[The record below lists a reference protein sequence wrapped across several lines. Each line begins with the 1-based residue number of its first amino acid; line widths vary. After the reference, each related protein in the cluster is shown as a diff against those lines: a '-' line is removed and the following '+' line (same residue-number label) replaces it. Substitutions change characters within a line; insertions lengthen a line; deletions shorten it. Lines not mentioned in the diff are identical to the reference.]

1 MLPSI
6 GIIGGADGPTAVF
19 VSGGLS
25 WGWLAAAALA
35 LLALVV
41 RHGRRAINTGSDAV
55 FLYGVLVTRR
65 SIESPVARLRELRDE
80 YRIGHRGREARYDL
94 SAHLG
99 DGLHGAPAAAGC
111 TARRGGLDGFR
122 RTARILPSVH
132 VFRGQLVGFLD
143 QCQLLL
149 LGALPG
155 LFVLQLRFE
164 PVDAFLQL
172 LLSVAFGLV
181 LRLFIEAAYL
191 TVQVVVRT
199 HR

>member
-1 MLPSI
+1 M
-6 GIIGGADGPTAVF
+6 V
-19 VSGGLS
+19 GL
-25 WGWLAAAALA
+25 
-35 LLALVV
+35 
-41 RHGRRAINTGSDAV
+41 
-55 FLYGVLVTRR
+55 
-65 SIESPVARLRELRDE
+65 
-80 YRIGHRGREARYDL
+80 
-94 SAHLG
+94 
-99 DGLHGAPAAAGC
+99 
-111 TARRGGLDGFR
+111 
-122 RTARILPSVH
+122 
-132 VFRGQLVGFLD
+132 LD